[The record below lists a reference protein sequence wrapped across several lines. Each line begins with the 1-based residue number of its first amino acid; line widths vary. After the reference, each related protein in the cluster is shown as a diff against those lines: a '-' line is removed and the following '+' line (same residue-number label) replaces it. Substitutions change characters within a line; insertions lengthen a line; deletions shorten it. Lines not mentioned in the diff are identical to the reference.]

1 VIKLTSVAGLYVP
14 SPEWRWRMPCLLQ
27 VFGPIMVLSVLLFA
41 PESPRWLASK
51 GRFEEAKAMIIK
63 HHANGKEDD
72 PLANWEFGEI
82 VATMQQ
88 EQSTNKSRYV
98 DFLKTKGNK
107 KRLWVTIFLGMGSN
121 WVGNGI
127 LGCESIAPH
136 KRRELR

>member
-1 VIKLTSVAGLYVP
+1 
-14 SPEWRWRMPCLLQ
+14 
-27 VFGPIMVLSVLLFA
+27 
-41 PESPRWLASK
+41 
-51 GRFEEAKAMIIK
+51 MIIK

-88 EQSTNKSRYV
+88 EQATNKSRYV
-98 DFLKTKGNK
+98 DFLKSKGNK

-127 LGCESIAPH
+127 LGCKFAVTRH
-136 KRRELR
+136 KVGRADVRLPRTRAQQRRDPRSVDHHGP